1 MTLCDPMDCSPP
13 RSSVHGDS
21 PGKNTGVGCHPLPGD
36 LPDPGI
42 EPVSFI
48 ISCIDKWV
56 LYHEHHRLLFV
67 FFVCLFVCFLG
78 EALFFLD
85 IISLDI
91 LLEVL
96 PKSSDL
102 ITLCP
107 PLYIVDF
114 VIHLFNKHSLTFN
127 KHSLTII
134 SHKVSETPVGN
145 RNKGED
151 YHPPTIHIHTKILI
165 IN

>member
-1 MTLCDPMDCSPP
+1 MGSLPLAPS
-13 RSSVHGDS
+13 SSV
-21 PGKNTGVGCHPLPGD
+21 
-36 LPDPGI
+36 
-42 EPVSFI
+42 F
-48 ISCIDKWV
+48 
-56 LYHEHHRLLFV
+56 LFV
-67 FFVCLFVCFLG
+67 WIWG
-78 EALFFLD
+78 EVLFFLD
-85 IISLDI
+85 VISLFDI

-96 PKSSDL
+96 PTSSNL
-102 ITLCP
+102 ITLCL

-134 SHKVSETPVGN
+134 SHKMSETPVGN

-151 YHPPTIHIHTKILI
+151 YHPPTIHIHTKRLI